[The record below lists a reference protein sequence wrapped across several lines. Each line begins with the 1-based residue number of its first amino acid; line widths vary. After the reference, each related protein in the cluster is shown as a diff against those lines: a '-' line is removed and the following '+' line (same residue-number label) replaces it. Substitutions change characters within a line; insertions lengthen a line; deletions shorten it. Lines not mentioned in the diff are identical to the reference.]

1 MKKLIVLMVCL
12 VLSGFAYANRHQ
24 IIILP
29 DGSQMVCYYYN
40 DGKIVYCEKL

>member
-1 MKKLIVLMVCL
+1 MRTILFTMALMVS
-12 VLSGFAYANRHQ
+12 VGNAMARSQ
-24 IIILP
+24 IIIMP